1 MKIVEWLKKAL
12 QIHSPSQEMKKH
24 EAEVAYYIRLY
35 VYKVLEAIES
45 VKRAEEEANDEQQSD
60 G

>member
-12 QIHSPSQEMKKH
+12 RIHSPSQEMKKY
-24 EAEVAYYIRLY
+24 EAEVASSIRLY

-45 VKRAEEEANDEQQSD
+45 VKIAEEEDRKWW
-60 G
+60 

>member
-1 MKIVEWLKKAL
+1 MKILEWLKKAL
-12 QIHSPSQEMKKH
+12 RIHSPSQEMKQH

-45 VKRAEEEANDEQQSD
+45 VKMAEEENDD
-60 G
+60 

>member
-24 EAEVAYYIRLY
+24 EAEVAYYMGLY
-35 VYKVLEAIES
+35 AYKWLEILGAIES
-45 VKRAEEEANDEQQSD
+45 TNMEEEDAND

>member
-24 EAEVAYYIRLY
+24 DAEVAYYIKLY

-45 VKRAEEEANDEQQSD
+45 VNMAEGEDND

>member
-12 QIHSPSQEMKKH
+12 RIHSPSEEMKKH
-24 EAEVAYYIRLY
+24 EAEVAYYLRLY

-45 VKRAEEEANDEQQSD
+45 VKIAEEEDRKWW
-60 G
+60 

>member
-12 QIHSPSQEMKKH
+12 RIHSPSQEMKKH
-24 EAEVAYYIRLY
+24 EAEMAYYVGY
-35 VYKVLEAIES
+35 YAYKMLEAIES
-45 VKRAEEEANDEQQSD
+45 VNMAEEEAND

>member
-12 QIHSPSQEMKKH
+12 RIHSPSQEMKKN
-24 EAEVAYYIRLY
+24 EAEVAYYVGLY
-35 VYKVLEAIES
+35 AYKMLEAIES
-45 VKRAEEEANDEQQSD
+45 VNMAEEDDSN